1 MKAEWMAC
9 ESGGAVAAM
18 RILKVDY
25 VKLFLKYANEKL
37 SRRIAPGEM
46 LT

>member
-1 MKAEWMAC
+1 MVTYRMC
-9 ESGGAVAAM
+9 EEAGGPTKTQMDLTLTAKWRSG
-18 RILKVDY
+18 
-25 VKLFLKYANEKL
+25 NL